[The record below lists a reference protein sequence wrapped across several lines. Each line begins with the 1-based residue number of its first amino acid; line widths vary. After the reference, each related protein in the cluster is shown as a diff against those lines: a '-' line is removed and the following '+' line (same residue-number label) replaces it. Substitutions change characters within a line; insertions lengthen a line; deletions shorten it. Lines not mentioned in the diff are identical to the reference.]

1 MIEVNEQVDVEGAP
15 RAVWDL
21 LSNPREVVDCVPGA
35 SLGEQQE
42 DGRYDATVTVKFGPA
57 RVTFKAKVALDFDA
71 ATMVGKVSSTGKDTQ
86 GGTRMS
92 GSMTFKV
99 LERVDPPGSIVPIEA
114 AVEVTGKLAMLVE
127 SGAKLVVKRMTTEF
141 SERLAARFAGAGGA
155 QLAAADEKQ
164 GRAES

>member
-1 MIEVNEQVDVEGAP
+1 MIEVNEQVDVEAPP

-57 RVTFKAKVALDFDA
+57 KVTFKAKVALEFDA
-71 ATMVGKVSSTGKDTQ
+71 AAMTGKVSTTGKDTQ

-99 LERVDPPGSIVPIEA
+99 LERTEPPSGSTVPMEA
-114 AVEVTGKLAMLVE
+114 VVEVSGKLAMLVE

-141 SERLAARFAGAGGA
+141 SERLAARFAGTSGA
-155 QLAAADEKQ
+155 QLTAANDNS
-164 GRAES
+164 GRAD